1 MIRKLLDMVNKR
13 WQGMH
18 EAAIL
23 LGVFSLV
30 SQLIGL
36 YRDRMLAH
44 VIGPSATLDIY
55 YAAFRIPDFIYISI
69 ASLASITVLLPFL
82 VERLDGDGKAAAQKL
97 FSDVLSGFFLFLF
110 VVSLGVFFAMPWLA
124 HFIAPGFTK
133 AQLHELVGVSRI
145 MLISPVAMGLSNML
159 GTITQLLRKFFIFSL
174 SPIFYN
180 VGIIIGIVF
189 LYPRYGVYG
198 LAVGVAIGALMHLAI
213 QIPTIIKAGFTP
225 KWKGRLERSTLKEVA
240 MLSLPRTLGLS
251 MNSIA
256 LLVVV
261 AIGSTLGAGAISI
274 FNFALDLE
282 TTPVGIIGVSYSVA
296 VFPILSEAFARGE
309 TERWQSAIIAATRQ
323 IVFWSLP
330 ITALMIVIRAQIVRV
345 TLGSGLFSWNDTK
358 LTAACLALF
367 TIGLIAQNM
376 VLVSTRA
383 FYAAHN
389 TKTPLIINALC
400 SVGIV
405 GLAYF
410 LVHEFNTVLVFRYFI
425 ESLLRVGDIP
435 GAVVLMLPLAYS
447 VGTLV
452 NAWLHWV
459 DLKRKYLT
467 GLGTLPRA
475 LFESVASAFAVGG
488 VAYLSLNVFSKVF
501 SMSTFWGVLAQ
512 ATVASVLATLA
523 GCLLLWLLKS
533 QTFFEILNAM
543 RRRFWTVDLVTSK
556 EPGK

>member
-1 MIRKLLDMVNKR
+1 MIRKLIDMVNKR

-23 LGVFSLV
+23 LGIFSLV

-82 VERLDGDGKAAAQKL
+82 VERLDGDGKAAAQKF

-124 HFIAPGFTK
+124 RYIAPGFTA

-198 LAVGVAIGALMHLAI
+198 LAVGVAIGAAMHLCI

-225 KWKGRLERSTLKEVA
+225 RWKKRLERSTLKEVA

-256 LLVVV
+256 LLFIV
-261 AIGSTLGAGAISI
+261 AIGSKLGAGAISI

-309 TERWQSAIIAATRQ
+309 TERWQSCIIAATRQ
-323 IVFWSLP
+323 IIFWSLP

-367 TIGLIAQNM
+367 TVGLIAQNM

-405 GLAYF
+405 VLAYF
-410 LVHEFNTVLVFRYFI
+410 LVHEFDTVLFFRYFI

-447 VGTLV
+447 LGTLL

-475 LFESVASAFAVGG
+475 LFESVAASFAVGG
-488 VAYLSLNVFSKVF
+488 VAYVSLNLFSKVF
-501 SMSTFWGVLAQ
+501 SMNTFLGVLGQ
-512 ATVASVLATLA
+512 AAVASILATLA

-533 QTFFEILNAM
+533 ETFFEILNAM
-543 RRRFWTVDLVTSK
+543 RRRFWTVDLVTSE
-556 EPGK
+556 EPVK